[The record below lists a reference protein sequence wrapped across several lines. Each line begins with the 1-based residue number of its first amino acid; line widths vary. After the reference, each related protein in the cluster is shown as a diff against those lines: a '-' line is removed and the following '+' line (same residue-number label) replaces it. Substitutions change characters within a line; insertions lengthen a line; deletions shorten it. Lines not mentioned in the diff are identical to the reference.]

1 MYENIKI
8 ISKSEMDG
16 IEIGMDNPD
25 GTKCPLGT
33 LTWYGED
40 DCNAEQDEAFAEKI
54 CLAYNKYDAL
64 QARNAKQKKLI
75 QSLIKKV
82 PERDLTDKDIHNLIE
97 WLGID
102 IEPSW
107 NKVKQALKS
116 AEEVK

>member
-54 CLAYNKYDAL
+54 CLAYNEYDTLKASHTKLMEALGNMVTQFIKYTPQFKPEKCWEIIKAKEAL
-64 QARNAKQKKLI
+64 SEAKI
-75 QSLIKKV
+75 S
-82 PERDLTDKDIHNLIE
+82 
-97 WLGID
+97 
-102 IEPSW
+102 
-107 NKVKQALKS
+107 
-116 AEEVK
+116 EEAK

>member
-1 MYENIKI
+1 MYKDIKI
-8 ISKSEMDG
+8 IGKSEMDG

-64 QARNAKQKKLI
+64 KQSHEKLRAAADEGLHECERVKMHAWLQKDNDI
-75 QSLIKKV
+75 GSLLKRI
-82 PERDLTDKDIHNLIE
+82 ERIE
-97 WLGID
+97 
-102 IEPSW
+102 
-107 NKVKQALKS
+107 QAL
-116 AEEVK
+116 AEAKEIK